1 MLMVLAFHERISGLP
16 GGFLGVDVFFV
27 ISGYL
32 ITDLLASP
40 WDQGGKLDLRA
51 FWIRRAR
58 RLLPCLAVV
67 LVTVTA
73 AVAVLEPDQLPDL
86 RPGLLAAVTYT
97 SNWWQALHHQ
107 SYFAVFGP
115 PPPLQHL
122 WSLAIEE
129 QFYLLWPLIL
139 TVVLCACARRRTRAV
154 VIWLGA
160 AASAVIMAV
169 GYTAGEGSARL
180 YYGTDT
186 HAIALLVGA
195 GLALRWPLRRIAAAS
210 DAETRR
216 LDLVGLVG
224 LSVLAWELVHV
235 TGRGSAVYQGGIALA
250 ALAAGALVVAAAS
263 SGALGKMI
271 GWAPLR
277 WIGVRSYGIY
287 LWHWPVI
294 AIFAARAGA
303 ESTTFGVRAAE
314 TALTITLAAAS
325 WRWIEAPILRDGF
338 GVTVRRQWGA
348 ITRSIAAA
356 PQSPQRVLAALIPLA
371 AIILAGTAGYGVFYS
386 PSGPTLQQQ
395 LAAGAKISAASRT
408 AARSHESGNN
418 LAAAGGTGP
427 GAARPG
433 GARPGEA
440 RPSGARPGAARPGA
454 ARPGASKAASGL
466 AGTSPSAEPTSP
478 SSRSEPPSAQPTP
491 SSGQP
496 TPSSGQPTPSSGQL
510 VPRSARPRVAIPGA
524 TVPGTSHPRASPSG
538 TAGRIPPRVLGRD
551 VTAIGDSVMLA
562 AAQQLRAVLPG
573 SYIDAQVSRQMSQ
586 GIAVLRQ
593 LASQGELRPIVI
605 VGLGTNGPITMPQVR
620 ALQAVAGPQRTLVLV
635 NTFVPRPWQ
644 SEVNAVVAAAA
655 RRYGDVTMANW
666 YTTIRNRTGL
676 LWGDGVHP
684 QPAGAVLYARM
695 VAAEVQRAASRI
707 ESLVPARQPGVPSRS
722 PQGGATRS
730 PQPGPPAP
738 PQAGWQ
744 WHKLGV

>member
-1 MLMVLAFHERISGLP
+1 MVLAFHERISGLP

-40 WDQGGKLDLRA
+40 WDQGGRLDLRA

-216 LDLVGLVG
+216 LDLIGLVG

-250 ALAAGALVVAAAS
+250 ALAAGAVVVAAAS
-263 SGALGKMI
+263 SGAVGRMI

-386 PSGPTLQQQ
+386 PAGPTLQQQ

-408 AARSHESGNN
+408 AARSRESGNN
-418 LAAAGGTGP
+418 RPRRRQAGPHGLAPHGLAPHGLVPHGRRGTARLGT
-427 GAARPG
+427 ARPPAG
-433 GARPGEA
+433 P
-440 RPSGARPGAARPGA
+440 
-454 ARPGASKAASGL
+454 

-478 SSRSEPPSAQPTP
+478 STQSEPPSAQPTP
-491 SSGQP
+491 PSGQP
-496 TPSSGQPTPSSGQL
+496 TPPSGQPTPTSGRP
-510 VPRSARPRVAIPGA
+510 VPRSAPPPGCDPRGHRPPDLPPSSPPAGHRRPDSAAGPG
-524 TVPGTSHPRASPSG
+524 PGRHGDRRLSHACRGAA
-538 TAGRIPPRVLGRD
+538 TAGR
-551 VTAIGDSVMLA
+551 A
-562 AAQQLRAVLPG
+562 A
-573 SYIDAQVSRQMSQ
+573 
-586 GIAVLRQ
+586 RQ
-593 LASQGELRPIVI
+593 LHR
-605 VGLGTNGPITMPQVR
+605 R
-620 ALQAVAGPQRTLVLV
+620 AGQPADEPGHRG
-635 NTFVPRPWQ
+635 
-644 SEVNAVVAAAA
+644 AAAA
-655 RRYGDVTMANW
+655 G
-666 YTTIRNRTGL
+666 
-676 LWGDGVHP
+676 
-684 QPAGAVLYARM
+684 
-695 VAAEVQRAASRI
+695 
-707 ESLVPARQPGVPSRS
+707 QPG
-722 PQGGATRS
+722 
-730 PQPGPPAP
+730 
-738 PQAGWQ
+738 
-744 WHKLGV
+744 

>member
-1 MLMVLAFHERISGLP
+1 MVLAFHERISGLP

-40 WDQGGKLDLRA
+40 WDQGGRLDLCA

-216 LDLVGLVG
+216 LDLIGLVG

-250 ALAAGALVVAAAS
+250 ALAAGGVVVAAAS

-271 GWAPLR
+271 GWGPLR

-294 AIFAARAGA
+294 AIFAAHAGA
-303 ESTTFGVRAAE
+303 ESTTFGVRTAE

-356 PQSPQRVLAALIPLA
+356 PQSPQRLLAALIPLA

-395 LAAGAKISAASRT
+395 LAAGAEISAASRT
-408 AARSHESGNN
+408 AARSHETGNN
-418 LAAAGGTGP
+418 PAAPGGAGP
-427 GAARPG
+427 GTARPG
-433 GARPGEA
+433 TARPGTA
-440 RPSGARPGAARPGA
+440 RPGTARLGTARPGAARPA
-454 ARPGASKAASGL
+454 ASKAASGP
-466 AGTSPSAEPTSP
+466 AGTSPSAEPISP
-478 SSRSEPPSAQPTP
+478 SSRSEPPSDQPTP

-496 TPSSGQPTPSSGQL
+496 APSSGQPA
-510 VPRSARPRVAIPGA
+510 PRSARPRVAIPGA
-524 TVPGTSHPRASPSG
+524 TVPGTPHPPASPSG
-538 TAGRIPPRVLGRD
+538 TADRIPPRVLGRD

-593 LASQGELRPIVI
+593 LARRGELRPIVV

-620 ALQAVAGPQRTLVLV
+620 ALQAVAGLQRTLVLV

-707 ESLVPARQPGVPSRS
+707 ESLVPARQPGAPS
-722 PQGGATRS
+722 RS

-744 WHKLGV
+744 WHKLGL

>member
-1 MLMVLAFHERISGLP
+1 MVLAFHERISGLS

-40 WDQGGKLDLRA
+40 WDQGGRLDLRA

-58 RLLPCLAVV
+58 RLLPCLAIV

-73 AVAVLEPDQLPDL
+73 AVAVLEPDQLPSL
-86 RPGLLAAVTYT
+86 RPGLLAAATYT

-122 WSLAIEE
+122 WSLGIEE

-139 TVVLCACARRRTRAV
+139 TVVLVACARRRKRAAV
-154 VIWLGA
+154 VCLGA
-160 AASAVIMAV
+160 MASAVLMAV
-169 GYTAGEGSARL
+169 GYAVGEGSARL

-186 HAIALLVGA
+186 HATALLVGA
-195 GLALRWPLRRIAAAS
+195 SLALCWPLQRIAAAS
-210 DAETRR
+210 EAEKRR
-216 LDLVGLVG
+216 LDLIGLVG
-224 LSVLAWELVHV
+224 LSVLAWELVHL
-235 TGRGSAVYQGGIALA
+235 TGRGSAVYQGGIAVA
-250 ALAAGALVVAAAS
+250 ALAAGGVVVAAAS
-263 SGALGKMI
+263 SGALGRMI

-294 AIFAARAGA
+294 AILAARAGA
-303 ESTTFGVRAAE
+303 EATTFGVRAAE

-338 GVTVRRQWGA
+338 GATVRGDWA
-348 ITRSIAAA
+348 VITRSITAARR
-356 PQSPQRVLAALIPLA
+356 SPQRALTALIPMA
-371 AIILAGTAGYGVFYS
+371 AIILVGTAGYGVFYS

-408 AARSHESGNN
+408 AARPGGPRTNP
-418 LAAAGGTGP
+418 AAAGGT
-427 GAARPG
+427 
-433 GARPGEA
+433 
-440 RPSGARPGAARPGA
+440 
-454 ARPGASKAASGL
+454 RPGASGPGASGPGASGPGTSRPGTSRPGTSGMAGGP
-466 AGTSPSAEPTSP
+466 AGTSPSAEPST
-478 SSRSEPPSAQPTP
+478 PSARSAPP
-491 SSGQP
+491 SGQP
-496 TPSSGQPTPSSGQL
+496 AQPF
-510 VPRSARPRVAIPGA
+510 VRPRVAIPGVA
-524 TVPGTSHPRASPSG
+524 VPGTSQRPAVPPG
-538 TAGRIPPRVLGRD
+538 TAGPIPPRDLGRD

-586 GIAVLRQ
+586 GIAVVRA
-593 LASQGELRPIVI
+593 LASRGELRPIVV

-620 ALQAVAGPQRTLVLV
+620 ALQAVAGPRRTLVLV

-644 SEVNAVVAAAA
+644 SEVNAVLAAAA
-655 RRYGDVTMANW
+655 RRYGDVTIANW

-695 VAAEVQRAASRI
+695 MAAAVRQAAIRI
-707 ESLVPARQPGVPSRS
+707 ESLAPARQSGVPSRS
-722 PQGGATRS
+722 PHGGAARS
-730 PQPGPPAP
+730 SRPGPSAP
-738 PQAGWQ
+738 PLAGWQ

>member
-1 MLMVLAFHERISGLP
+1 MVLAFHERISGLP

-40 WDQGGKLDLRA
+40 WDEGGRLDLRA

-73 AVAVLEPDQLPDL
+73 AVAVLEPDQSPGL

-139 TVVLCACARRRTRAV
+139 TVVLYACARRRTRAAV
-154 VIWLGA
+154 VWLGA
-160 AASAVIMAV
+160 TASAVIMAV
-169 GYTAGEGSARL
+169 GYAAGEGSARL

-195 GLALRWPLRRIAAAS
+195 TLALRWPLRRIAAAS
-210 DAETRR
+210 EAETRL
-216 LDLVGLVG
+216 LDLIGLVG

-235 TGRGSAVYQGGIALA
+235 TGRGSAVYQGGIAAA
-250 ALAAGALVVAAAS
+250 ALAAGAVVVAAAS
-263 SGALGKMI
+263 SGALGRMI

-303 ESTTFGVRAAE
+303 EATTFGVRAAE

-338 GVTVRRQWGA
+338 GVTVRRQWAA
-348 ITRSIAAA
+348 ITGSIAAA
-356 PQSPQRVLAALIPLA
+356 RQSPQRALAALIPLA
-371 AIILAGTAGYGVFYS
+371 AIVLAGTAGYGVFYS

-408 AARSHESGNN
+408 AARSRASGNN
-418 LAAAGGTGP
+418 PAAAGGTRSGASRP
-427 GAARPG
+427 GLARPG
-433 GARPGEA
+433 GARPA
-440 RPSGARPGAARPGA
+440 L
-454 ARPGASKAASGL
+454 ARPGASRAAGGP
-466 AGTSPSAEPTSP
+466 AGAPPSFQRTPPSPQPTSSAP
-478 SSRSEPPSAQPTP
+478 SVPPS
-491 SSGQP
+491 
-496 TPSSGQPTPSSGQL
+496 
-510 VPRSARPRVAIPGA
+510 PRSRVATPGVA
-524 TVPGTSHPRASPSG
+524 APGTSHHRAVPPG
-538 TAGRIPPRVLGRD
+538 TAGQIRPRDLGRD

-586 GIAVLRQ
+586 GIAVVRQ
-593 LASQGELRPIVI
+593 LARGGELRPIVV
-605 VGLGTNGPITMPQVR
+605 VGLGTNGPVTMPQVR
-620 ALQAVAGPQRTLVLV
+620 ALQAVAGPRRALVLV
-635 NTFVPRPWQ
+635 NTFVPRRWQ
-644 SEVNAVVAAAA
+644 SEVNAVLAAAA
-655 RRYGDVTMANW
+655 RRYGDVTIADW

-695 VAAEVQRAASRI
+695 VAAAVRQAAVRI

-722 PQGGATRS
+722 PHGGATRS
-730 PQPGPPAP
+730 PRPGPPAP

>member
-1 MLMVLAFHERISGLP
+1 MVLAFHERISGLP

-40 WDQGGKLDLRA
+40 WDQGGRLDLRA

-67 LVTVTA
+67 LVAVTA
-73 AVAVLEPDQLPDL
+73 AVAVLEPDQLPAL

-97 SNWWQALHHQ
+97 SNWWQALQHR

-122 WSLAIEE
+122 WSLGIEE

-139 TVVLCACARRRTRAV
+139 TVVLGACARRRARAV
-154 VIWLGA
+154 VVWLGA
-160 AASAVIMAV
+160 AASATAMAV
-169 GYTAGEGSARL
+169 GYAVGEGSARL

-210 DAETRR
+210 EAETRR
-216 LDLVGLVG
+216 LDLIGLVG
-224 LSVLAWELVHV
+224 LSVLAWELAHV
-235 TGRGSAVYQGGIALA
+235 TGRGGAVYQGGIAVA
-250 ALAAGALVVAAAS
+250 ALAAGGVVVAAAS
-263 SGALGKMI
+263 SGTLARML

-277 WIGVRSYGIY
+277 WIGIRSYGIY

-294 AIFAARAGA
+294 ALFAARAGA

-338 GVTVRRQWGA
+338 SATVRRQWA
-348 ITRSIAAA
+348 VITGSIVAARR
-356 PQSPQRVLAALIPLA
+356 SPQRALPALIPLA
-371 AIILAGTAGYGVFYS
+371 AIILACTAGYGVFYT

-395 LAAGAKISAASRT
+395 LATGAKVSAASRT
-408 AARSHESGNN
+408 RESGNHPV
-418 LAAAGGTGP
+418 AAG
-427 GAARPG
+427 
-433 GARPGEA
+433 
-440 RPSGARPGAARPGA
+440 GAARPGA
-454 ARPGASKAASGL
+454 ARPGTSGPAGGPAGLLPPARPPAAIPGVTVSGSSHRRASPP
-466 AGTSPSAEPTSP
+466 GT
-478 SSRSEPPSAQPTP
+478 
-491 SSGQP
+491 SSGQ
-496 TPSSGQPTPSSGQL
+496 
-510 VPRSARPRVAIPGA
+510 
-524 TVPGTSHPRASPSG
+524 
-538 TAGRIPPRVLGRD
+538 IPPRDLGRD
-551 VTAIGDSVMLA
+551 VTAVGDSVMLA

-586 GIAVLRQ
+586 GIAVVRE
-593 LASQGELRPIVI
+593 LAARGELRPIVV
-605 VGLGTNGPITMPQVR
+605 VGLGTNGTITMPQVR
-620 ALQAVAGPQRTLVLV
+620 ALRAVAGPHRTLVLV

-644 SEVNAVVAAAA
+644 SEVNAVLAAAA
-655 RRYGDVTMANW
+655 RQYSDVTMADW

-684 QPAGAVLYARM
+684 QPAGAVVYART
-695 VAAEVQRAASRI
+695 VAAAVRQAASQI
-707 ESLVPARQPGVPSRS
+707 ESLVPSRRRGIS
-722 PQGGATRS
+722 SRS
-730 PQPGPPAP
+730 PQPGP

>member
-1 MLMVLAFHERISGLP
+1 MVLAFHERISGLP

-40 WDQGGKLDLRA
+40 WDQGGRLDLRA

-129 QFYLLWPLIL
+129 QFYLFWPLIL

-216 LDLVGLVG
+216 LDLIGLVG

-250 ALAAGALVVAAAS
+250 ALAAGALVVAVAS

-418 LAAAGGTGP
+418 PAAAGGTG
-427 GAARPG
+427 AARPDE
-433 GARPGEA
+433 ARPGEA
-440 RPSGARPGAARPGA
+440 RPGEAPPGGARSGA
-454 ARPGASKAASGL
+454 ARPGASKAASGP

-491 SSGQP
+491 SSGLP
-496 TPSSGQPTPSSGQL
+496 TPTSGQPTPTSGQP

-524 TVPGTSHPRASPSG
+524 TVPGTSRPPASPSG

-593 LASQGELRPIVI
+593 LALQGELRPIVV
-605 VGLGTNGPITMPQVR
+605 VGLGTNGPIPRPLVR
-620 ALQAVAGPQRTLVLV
+620 ALLAVAGPQRTLVLV

-695 VAAEVQRAASRI
+695 VSAEVRRAASRI

-730 PQPGPPAP
+730 PQPGPPAS

>member
-1 MLMVLAFHERISGLP
+1 MVLAFHERISGLP

-40 WDQGGKLDLRA
+40 WDQGGHLDLRA

-67 LVTVTA
+67 LVAVTA
-73 AVAVLEPDQLPDL
+73 AVAVLEPDQLPSL

-97 SNWWQALHHQ
+97 SNWWQALHHR

-122 WSLAIEE
+122 WSLGIEE
-129 QFYLLWPLIL
+129 QFYLLWPLLL
-139 TVVLCACARRRTRAV
+139 TVVLYACARRRTRAA

-160 AASAVIMAV
+160 AASALIMAV
-169 GYTAGEGSARL
+169 GYTVGEGPARL

-186 HAIALLVGA
+186 HAVALLVGA
-195 GLALRWPLRRIAAAS
+195 GLALCWPLRRIAAAS
-210 DAETRR
+210 QAETRR
-216 LDLVGLVG
+216 LDLIGLVG

-235 TGRGSAVYQGGIALA
+235 TGRGGAVYQGGIAVA
-250 ALAAGALVVAAAS
+250 ALAAGGVVVAVAS
-263 SGALGKMI
+263 SGALGRMI
-271 GWAPLR
+271 GWAPMR

-294 AIFAARAGA
+294 ALFAARARA

-338 GVTVRRQWGA
+338 GATVRRQWAG

-356 PQSPQRVLAALIPLA
+356 RHSPRRALAALIPLS

-408 AARSHESGNN
+408 AARSHESGHHP
-418 LAAAGGTGP
+418 AAAGGTRSGGTRSGGTRPGGTRPGGTRP
-427 GAARPG
+427 GAARSGGTRPG
-433 GARPGEA
+433 GIQ
-440 RPSGARPGAARPGA
+440 PGAARPGA
-454 ARPGASKAASGL
+454 AGSAPSAAAS
-466 AGTSPSAEPTSP
+466 TPPSAQPTSP
-478 SSRSEPPSAQPTP
+478 SSQSGAPSAQPTP
-491 SSGQP
+491 SGQP
-496 TPSSGQPTPSSGQL
+496 T
-510 VPRSARPRVAIPGA
+510 PRSARPGVAIPGA
-524 TVPGTSHPRASPSG
+524 AAPGSPHRRAVPGT
-538 TAGRIPPRVLGRD
+538 AGQIPARVLGRD

-562 AAQQLRAVLPG
+562 AAEQLRGVLPG
-573 SYIDAQVSRQMSQ
+573 SYIDAQVSRQMDQ
-586 GIAVLRQ
+586 GLAVLRQ
-593 LASQGELRPIVI
+593 LASQGELRPIVV
-605 VGLGTNGPITMPQVR
+605 VGLGTNGPITMSQVR

-644 SEVNAVVAAAA
+644 SEVNAVLAAAA
-655 RRYGDVTMANW
+655 RRYGDVTVADW
-666 YTTIRNRTGL
+666 YATIRNRTDL

-695 VAAEVQRAASRI
+695 VAAAVQQAAGRI
-707 ESLVPARQPGVPSRS
+707 GSLVPARQAGVPSRK

-730 PQPGPPAP
+730 PRPGPPAP

>member
-1 MLMVLAFHERISGLP
+1 MVLAFHERISGLP

-40 WDQGGKLDLRA
+40 WDQGGRLNLRT

-58 RLLPCLAVV
+58 RLLPCLVVV

-73 AVAVLEPDQLPDL
+73 AVAVLEPDQLAGL

-129 QFYLLWPLIL
+129 QFYLLWPFIL
-139 TVVLCACARRRTRAV
+139 TVVLFACARRRTRATAV
-154 VIWLGA
+154 WVGA
-160 AASAVIMAV
+160 TASALAMAV
-169 GYTAGEGSARL
+169 GYAVGEGSARL

-195 GLALRWPLRRIAAAS
+195 GLALCWPLRRIAAAS
-210 DAETRR
+210 EAETRR
-216 LDLVGLVG
+216 LDLIGLVG
-224 LSVLAWELVHV
+224 LSVLTWELAHV
-235 TGRGSAVYQGGIALA
+235 TGRGSAVYQGGIAAA
-250 ALAAGALVVAAAS
+250 ALAAGGVVVAAAS
-263 SGALGKMI
+263 SGTLGKML

-294 AIFAARAGA
+294 ALFTARAGA
-303 ESTTFGVRAAE
+303 ESTTLGVRAAE
-314 TALTITLAAAS
+314 TAMTITLAAAS

-338 GVTVRRQWGA
+338 SATVRCQWALIAG
-348 ITRSIAAA
+348 SIAAA
-356 PQSPQRVLAALIPLA
+356 RQSPRRALPALIPLA
-371 AIILAGTAGYGVFYS
+371 AIVMTCAAGYGVFYS

-395 LAAGAKISAASRT
+395 IAAGAKISAASRT
-408 AARSHESGNN
+408 EARSRESGNN
-418 LAAAGGTGP
+418 PASAGGTR
-427 GAARPG
+427 A
-433 GARPGEA
+433 
-440 RPSGARPGAARPGA
+440 GAARPGA
-454 ARPGASKAASGL
+454 GSTSSGPAS
-466 AGTSPSAEPTSP
+466 T
-478 SSRSEPPSAQPTP
+478 PPSAHRTMP
-491 SSGQP
+491 
-496 TPSSGQPTPSSGQL
+496 
-510 VPRSARPRVAIPGA
+510 SARATPPYPPSTSTRPKTVIPGVP
-524 TVPGTSHPRASPSG
+524 VPGTSRHRAAQPG
-538 TAGRIPPRVLGRD
+538 TAGQIPPRKLGRD

-562 AAQQLRAVLPG
+562 AAQQLRSVLPG
-573 SYIDAQVSRQMSQ
+573 TYIDAQVSRQMSQ
-586 GIAVLRQ
+586 GLAVMRE
-593 LASQGELRPIVI
+593 LASRGGLRPIVV
-605 VGLGTNGPITMPQVR
+605 VGLGTNGTITTAQVR
-620 ALQAVAGPQRTLVLV
+620 ALQAVAGPRRELVLV

-644 SEVNAVVAAAA
+644 SGDNAVIAAAA
-655 RRYGDVTMANW
+655 RRYSNVTIADW

-684 QPAGAVLYARM
+684 QPPGAVVYARL
-695 VAAEVQRAASRI
+695 VAAAVRQAASRI
-707 ESLVPARQPGVPSRS
+707 ESLVPARQRGGGSPS
-722 PQGGATRS
+722 
-730 PQPGPPAP
+730 PGPGPSAP

>member
-1 MLMVLAFHERISGLP
+1 MVLAFHERISGLP

-40 WDQGGKLDLRA
+40 WDRGGRLDLRA

-73 AVAVLEPDQLPDL
+73 AVAVLEPDQLPGL

-97 SNWWQALHHQ
+97 SNWWQALHHR

-139 TVVLCACARRRTRAV
+139 TVVLCACARQRTRAAV
-154 VIWLGA
+154 VWLGA
-160 AASAVIMAV
+160 TASAVIMAV
-169 GYTAGEGSARL
+169 GYTIGESPARL

-195 GLALRWPLRRIAAAS
+195 ALALRWPLRRIAAAS
-210 DAETRR
+210 EAEKRR
-216 LDLVGLVG
+216 LDLIGLVG

-235 TGRGSAVYQGGIALA
+235 TGRGSAVYQGGIAAA
-250 ALAAGALVVAAAS
+250 ALAAGGVVVAAAS
-263 SGALGKMI
+263 SGGLSRVI

-294 AIFAARAGA
+294 ALFTARTGA
-303 ESTTFGVRAAE
+303 ESTTLGVRVAE
-314 TALTITLAAAS
+314 TAVTITLAAAS
-325 WRWIEAPILRDGF
+325 WRWIEAPILHDGF
-338 GVTVRRQWGA
+338 GVTVRRHWAG
-348 ITRSIAAA
+348 ITGSITAARR
-356 PQSPQRVLAALIPLA
+356 SPQRALTVLIPLA
-371 AIILAGTAGYGVFYS
+371 ALVLAGTAGYGVFYS

-395 LAAGAKISAASRT
+395 LAAGARISAASQT
-408 AARSHESGNN
+408 AAGSHASGSNP
-418 LAAAGGTGP
+418 AAAGGTRPGGSRPGASRPGATRSGATRPGATGPAASRAGTSGP
-427 GAARPG
+427 GAAGTAG
-433 GARPGEA
+433 GPAG
-440 RPSGARPGAARPGA
+440 PSR
-454 ARPGASKAASGL
+454 SG
-466 AGTSPSAEPTSP
+466 EPTSP
-478 SSRSEPPSAQPTP
+478 SAQ
-491 SSGQP
+491 SGQSAPP
-496 TPSSGQPTPSSGQL
+496 TGQ
-510 VPRSARPRVAIPGA
+510 SALPFTRPRVAMPGVA
-524 TVPGTSHPRASPSG
+524 VPGTSRRQAVPPG
-538 TAGRIPPRVLGRD
+538 TAGQIPPRDLGRD

-586 GIAVLRQ
+586 GIAVVRA
-593 LASQGELRPIVI
+593 LASRGELRPIVV
-605 VGLGTNGPITMPQVR
+605 VGLGTNGPITMAQVR
-620 ALQAVAGPQRTLVLV
+620 ALRAVAGPRRALVLV
-635 NTFVPRPWQ
+635 NTFVPRHWQ
-644 SEVNAVVAAAA
+644 SEVNAVLAAAA
-655 RRYGDVTMANW
+655 LRYGDVTMANW

-684 QPAGAVLYARM
+684 RPVGGVPYARM
-695 VAAEVQRAASRI
+695 VAAAVRQAAIRI
-707 ESLVPARQPGVPSRS
+707 ESLVPARQPGVPARA

-730 PQPGPPAP
+730 PQPGPSAP
-738 PQAGWQ
+738 PPAGWQ